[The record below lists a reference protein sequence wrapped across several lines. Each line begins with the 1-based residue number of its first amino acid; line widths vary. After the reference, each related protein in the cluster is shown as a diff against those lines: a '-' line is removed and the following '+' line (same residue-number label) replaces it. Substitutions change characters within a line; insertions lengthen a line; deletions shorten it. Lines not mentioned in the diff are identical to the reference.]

1 MSRKPDQ
8 ELLSAYLDGELT
20 PQEKLH
26 VEQWLSRDPE
36 ARRLLDRLRRQRELL
51 ASLPRSRCPRDLAP
65 LVLETAERRILLE
78 GAPSA
83 VSQPVVSRGEQ
94 RSLKAALSVARRI
107 FRPRNLGWAILAGS
121 IGLAILL
128 LYPQRHPREVGFHP
142 TATPQSKPEQAG
154 TPPASAKASA
164 PELKAA
170 PAAEGFAVDSARR
183 RAAEPVRP
191 EMAPAQTPQMGK
203 AAPGTMAPTPQPGQ
217 TQSGGA
223 IASAPGG
230 GSAAPA
236 APLVIEGIR
245 PVGPS
250 DRANREQVAAA
261 TSPEESL
268 TAEIRCR
275 LSPDAPLQALVE
287 RLVARRGSIPDGAV
301 TGSPWEFAGHLQRG
315 AGSDQF
321 VASGERSGLPPG
333 TRLELTRED
342 HQQLAVL
349 EFSATEPQLKAIL
362 DELAGNRS
370 WVKEVHLP
378 QSLTTL
384 AHSPARGTG
393 KPAAPG
399 TIPESESMTKSGKA
413 VYGSQQRAV
422 VPEARQL
429 AAGVEG
435 SQREGLRRQAPPAAA
450 AAQVEGQP
458 TSPSI
463 EISKTQTKKYRIR
476 LVLVRPIDNPQPA
489 AGESATPKIGPAD
502 PQGSP
507 TDSRPAQSSPTE

>member
-1 MSRKPDQ
+1 MLPFKH
-8 ELLSAYLDGELT
+8 LSSDWW
-20 PQEKLH
+20 H
-26 VEQWLSRDPE
+26 
-36 ARRLLDRLRRQRELL
+36 
-51 ASLPRSRCPRDLAP
+51 
-65 LVLETAERRILLE
+65 
-78 GAPSA
+78 
-83 VSQPVVSRGEQ
+83 
-94 RSLKAALSVARRI
+94 
-107 FRPRNLGWAILAGS
+107 
-121 IGLAILL
+121 
-128 LYPQRHPREVGFHP
+128 
-142 TATPQSKPEQAG
+142 
-154 TPPASAKASA
+154 
-164 PELKAA
+164 
-170 PAAEGFAVDSARR
+170 AAE
-183 RAAEPVRP
+183 
-191 EMAPAQTPQMGK
+191 
-203 AAPGTMAPTPQPGQ
+203 
-217 TQSGGA
+217 
-223 IASAPGG
+223 
-230 GSAAPA
+230 
-236 APLVIEGIR
+236 
-245 PVGPS
+245 
-250 DRANREQVAAA
+250 
-261 TSPEESL
+261 
-268 TAEIRCR
+268 
-275 LSPDAPLQALVE
+275 
-287 RLVARRGSIPDGAV
+287 SIPDGAV